1 MQTILL
7 LPTDDKLDDEIKKMV
22 KEVEQLKVRA
32 AKLKDFANQ
41 VSRQELEQNK
51 KKVID
56 LADIYKK
63 RTKIASSFLSY
74 LSKF

>member
-1 MQTILL
+1 
-7 LPTDDKLDDEIKKMV
+7 LPTDDKLDDEMKKMV

-32 AKLKDFANQ
+32 AKLKDVANQ